1 MMPQPVQVGEV
12 GCANTY
18 LRYLHLEDDQMG
30 GKNPINI

>member
-18 LRYLHLEDDQMG
+18 LRDLHLEEDQMAG
-30 GKNPINI
+30 GKKSH